1 MRERAAGS
9 ESAAAGAGRGARG
22 PAASPRPQHPRAR
35 SIPAPGRPQRAGQS
49 RAEGG
54 KPTAPP
60 QPRRILGDLEPDPRR
75 IRIPAPSIPR
85 RCGHSMGGGAPR
97 LDPRLLLLLL
107 LGLCG
112 WSTALRGNENS
123 EALPESIPSAP
134 GTLPHFMEEPD
145 DSYII
150 KSNPIVL
157 RCKAKPAMQ
166 IFFKCNGEWVHQNE
180 HVSEESLDEAT
191 GLKVREVFINVTR
204 QQVEDFHGPEDYWCQ
219 CVAWSHLGTSKSR
232 KASVRIAYLR
242 KNFEQDPQGK
252 EVPIEG
258 MIVLHCRPPEGV
270 PAAEVEWLK
279 NEEPIDSNLD
289 ENIDTRADHN
299 LIIRQARLS
308 DSGNYTCMAANIVA
322 KRRSMSATVVV
333 YVNGGWSSWTEWSNC
348 NARCGRGWQKRSR
361 TCTNPAPL
369 NGGAFCEGMSVQKIT
384 CTSLC
389 PVDGSWE
396 VWSEWSVCSPEC
408 EHLRVR
414 ECIAPPPRNGGK
426 FCEGL
431 GQESEN
437 CTEGLCIQDKKPLH
451 EIKSQNLETASDIAL
466 YSGLGAAVL
475 AVAVLVVA
483 VTLYRRSQSN
493 SLLLNSS
500 MQPELT
506 VSRTYSGPICLQDPL
521 DKELMTESSLFNPL
535 SDIKVKVQSS
545 FMVSLGVTERAEF
558 HGKAPPGTFP
568 HGNVPHPAFG
578 TVQGRNKAVY
588 IQNLASIS
596 TSSQL
601 RTTALFGHL
610 GGRLVVPNTGVSLLI
625 PHGAI
630 PEESSWE
637 IYLAITQKES
647 SLQPEGSAVL
657 LGPEVTCGPSEVT
670 VSTPFALTIPH
681 CAHADPQHWSI
692 HLKRRTQQGKWEE
705 VMSVEEETTS
715 CYCLLD
721 PYACHI
727 LLNSFG
733 TYALIGEPIS
743 DCAVRQLKV
752 AVFGCLSCN
761 SLDYNLRVYC
771 MDNTPCAFQEVVSD
785 ERLQGGQLLEEP
797 KLLHF
802 KGNTCS
808 LQISVL
814 DIPPFLWRI
823 KPFTACQEVPF
834 SRVWRGSARPLLCAF
849 SLERYSPGTTQLSC
863 KVCVRQL
870 KGHEQVLHV
879 QTSILES
886 ERETITFFAHD
897 DSNFPAQVGP
907 KAFKIPFSIRQR
919 ICATFDAPSAKGK
932 DWQMLAQKNSINRN
946 LSYFATQSSP
956 SAVIL
961 DLWEARHQQDGD
973 LDSLACA
980 LEEIGR
986 THSQP
991 PEPPEPELEEPDFS
1005 YSRQNGL

>member
-1 MRERAAGS
+1 MGTGAADRSRG
-9 ESAAAGAGRGARG
+9 ARWWLPWLGLCFWAAGAEAARGADSG
-22 PAASPRPQHPRAR
+22 
-35 SIPAPGRPQRAGQS
+35 
-49 RAEGG
+49 EV
-54 KPTAPP
+54 
-60 QPRRILGDLEPDPRR
+60 LPD
-75 IRIPAPSIPR
+75 
-85 RCGHSMGGGAPR
+85 
-97 LDPRLLLLLL
+97 
-107 LGLCG
+107 
-112 WSTALRGNENS
+112 
-123 EALPESIPSAP
+123 SIPSAP
-134 GTLPHFMEEPD
+134 GTLPHFIEEPED
-145 DSYII
+145 AYII
-150 KSNPIVL
+150 KSNPIAL
-157 RCKAKPAMQ
+157 RCKARPAMQ

-180 HVSEESLDEAT
+180 HVSEESLDESS

-242 KNFEQDPQGK
+242 KNFEQDPQGR

-279 NEEPIDSNLD
+279 NEEPIDSEQD

-322 KRRSMSATVVV
+322 KRRSLSATVVV
-333 YVNGGWSSWTEWSNC
+333 YVNGGWSSWTEWSAC
-348 NARCGRGWQKRSR
+348 NVRCGRGWQKRSR

-384 CTSLC
+384 CTALC

-408 EHLRVR
+408 EHLRIR
-414 ECIAPPPRNGGK
+414 ECTAPPPRNGGK

-431 GQESEN
+431 SQESEN
-437 CTEGLCIQDKKPLH
+437 CTDGLCILDKKPLH
-451 EIKSQNLETASDIAL
+451 EIKPQSIENASDIAL
-466 YSGLGAAVL
+466 YSGLGAAVV
-475 AVAVLVVA
+475 AVAVLVIG
-483 VTLYRRSQSN
+483 VTLYRRSHSDYGVDVIDSSALTGN
-493 SLLLNSS
+493 SLLLNPA
-500 MQPELT
+500 MHPDLT

-545 FMVSLGVTERAEF
+545 FMVSLGVSERAEY
-558 HGKAPPGTFP
+558 HGKNHSGTFP
-568 HGNVPHPAFG
+568 HGNNRGFSTIHP
-578 TVQGRNKAVY
+578 RNKTPY
-588 IQNLASIS
+588 IQNL
-596 TSSQL
+596 SSLPTRTEL
-601 RTTALFGHL
+601 RTTGVFGHL
-610 GGRLVVPNTGVSLLI
+610 GGRLVMPNTGVSLLI

-630 PEESSWE
+630 PEENSWE
-637 IYLAITQKES
+637 IYMSINQGEP
-647 SLQPEGSAVL
+647 SLQSDGSEVL
-657 LGPEVTCGPSEVT
+657 LSPEVTCGPPDMLVT
-670 VSTPFALTIPH
+670 TPFALTIPH
-681 CAHADPQHWSI
+681 CADVSSEHWNI
-692 HLKRRTQQGKWEE
+692 HLKKRTQQGKWEE
-705 VMSVEEETTS
+705 VMSVEDESTS

-721 PYACHI
+721 PFACHV
-727 LLNSFG
+727 LLDSFG
-733 TYALIGEPIS
+733 TYALTGEPIT
-743 DCAVRQLKV
+743 DCAVKQLKV
-752 AVFGCLSCN
+752 AVFGCMSCN

-771 MDNTPCAFQEVVSD
+771 VDNTPCAFQEVVSD
-785 ERLQGGQLLEEP
+785 ERHQGGQLLEEP

-802 KGNTCS
+802 KGNTFS

-834 SRVWRGSARPLLCAF
+834 SRVWSSNRQPLHCAF
-849 SLERYSPGTTQLSC
+849 SLERYTPTTTQLSC
-863 KVCVRQL
+863 KICIRQL
-870 KGHEQVLHV
+870 KGHEQILQV

-886 ERETITFFAHD
+886 ERETITFFAQE
-897 DSNFPAQVGP
+897 DSTFPAQTGP
-907 KAFKIPFSIRQR
+907 KAFKIPYSIRQR
-919 ICATFDAPSAKGK
+919 ICATFDTPNAKGK

-961 DLWEARHQQDGD
+961 NLWEARHQQDGD

-986 THSQP
+986 THTKLSNIT
-991 PEPPEPELEEPDFS
+991 EPQLDDTDFN

>member
-1 MRERAAGS
+1 MGRAAATGGGCRG
-9 ESAAAGAGRGARG
+9 ARRWFPWLGLCFWAAGAAAARG
-22 PAASPRPQHPRAR
+22 TDN
-35 SIPAPGRPQRAGQS
+35 G
-49 RAEGG
+49 
-54 KPTAPP
+54 
-60 QPRRILGDLEPDPRR
+60 
-75 IRIPAPSIPR
+75 
-85 RCGHSMGGGAPR
+85 
-97 LDPRLLLLLL
+97 
-107 LGLCG
+107 
-112 WSTALRGNENS
+112 

-134 GTLPHFMEEPD
+134 GTLPHFIEEPD
-145 DSYII
+145 DAYII
-150 KSNPIVL
+150 KSNPIAL
-157 RCKAKPAMQ
+157 RCKARPAMQ

-180 HVSEESLDEAT
+180 HVSEESLDESS

-242 KNFEQDPQGK
+242 KNFEQDPQGR

-279 NEEPIDSNLD
+279 NEEPIDSEQD

-322 KRRSMSATVVV
+322 KRRSLSATVVV
-333 YVNGGWSSWTEWSNC
+333 Y
-348 NARCGRGWQKRSR
+348 
-361 TCTNPAPL
+361 
-369 NGGAFCEGMSVQKIT
+369 
-384 CTSLC
+384 
-389 PVDGSWE
+389 VDGSWE

-408 EHLRVR
+408 EHLRIR
-414 ECIAPPPRNGGK
+414 ECTAPPPRNGGK

-431 GQESEN
+431 SQESEN
-437 CTEGLCIQDKKPLH
+437 CTDGLCILGI
-451 EIKSQNLETASDIAL
+451 ENASDIAL
-466 YSGLGAAVL
+466 YSGLGAAVV
-475 AVAVLVVA
+475 AVAVLVIG
-483 VTLYRRSQSN
+483 VTLYRRSQSDYGVDVIDSSALTGGFQTFNFKTVRQGN
-493 SLLLNSS
+493 SLLLNSA
-500 MQPELT
+500 MQPDLT

-545 FMVSLGVTERAEF
+545 FMVSLGVSERAEY
-558 HGKAPPGTFP
+558 HGKNHSRTFP
-568 HGNVPHPAFG
+568 HGNNHSFSTMHP
-578 TVQGRNKAVY
+578 RNKTPY
-588 IQNLASIS
+588 IQNL
-596 TSSQL
+596 SSLPTRTEL
-601 RTTALFGHL
+601 RTTGVFGHL
-610 GGRLVVPNTGVSLLI
+610 GGRLVMPNTGVSLLI

-630 PEESSWE
+630 PEENSWE
-637 IYLAITQKES
+637 IYMSINQGEP
-647 SLQPEGSAVL
+647 SLQSDGSEVL
-657 LGPEVTCGPSEVT
+657 LSPEVTCGPPDMIVT
-670 VSTPFALTIPH
+670 TPFALTIPH
-681 CAHADPQHWSI
+681 CADVSSEHWNI
-692 HLKRRTQQGKWEE
+692 HLKKRTQQGKWEE
-705 VMSVEEETTS
+705 VMSVEDESTS

-721 PYACHI
+721 PFACHV
-727 LLNSFG
+727 LLDSFG
-733 TYALIGEPIS
+733 TYALTGEPIT
-743 DCAVRQLKV
+743 DCAVKQLKV
-752 AVFGCLSCN
+752 AVFGCMSCN

-771 MDNTPCAFQEVVSD
+771 VDNTPCAFQEVVSD
-785 ERLQGGQLLEEP
+785 ERHQGGQLLEEP

-802 KGNTCS
+802 KGNTFS

-834 SRVWRGSARPLLCAF
+834 SRVWCSNRQPLHCAF
-849 SLERYSPGTTQLSC
+849 SLERYTPTTTQLSC
-863 KVCVRQL
+863 KICIRQL
-870 KGHEQVLHV
+870 KGHEQILQV

-886 ERETITFFAHD
+886 ERETITFFTQE
-897 DSNFPAQVGP
+897 DSTFPAQTGP
-907 KAFKIPFSIRQR
+907 KAFKIPYSIRQR
-919 ICATFDAPSAKGK
+919 ICATFDTPNAKGK

-961 DLWEARHQQDGD
+961 NLWEARHQHDGD

-986 THSQP
+986 THTKLSNISESQLD
-991 PEPPEPELEEPDFS
+991 EADFN

>member
-1 MRERAAGS
+1 MARAAAAGGGGGGARRWLPWLGLCFWAAGS
-9 ESAAAGAGRGARG
+9 AAARGTDNG
-22 PAASPRPQHPRAR
+22 
-35 SIPAPGRPQRAGQS
+35 
-49 RAEGG
+49 EV
-54 KPTAPP
+54 
-60 QPRRILGDLEPDPRR
+60 
-75 IRIPAPSIPR
+75 
-85 RCGHSMGGGAPR
+85 
-97 LDPRLLLLLL
+97 
-107 LGLCG
+107 
-112 WSTALRGNENS
+112 
-123 EALPESIPSAP
+123 LPESIPSAP
-134 GTLPHFMEEPD
+134 GTLPHFIEEPD
-145 DSYII
+145 DAYII
-150 KSNPIVL
+150 KSNPIAL
-157 RCKAKPAMQ
+157 RCKARPAMQ

-180 HVSEESLDEAT
+180 HVSEESLDESS

-242 KNFEQDPQGK
+242 KNFEQDPQGR

-279 NEEPIDSNLD
+279 NEEPIDSEQD

-322 KRRSMSATVVV
+322 KRRSLSATVVV
-333 YVNGGWSSWTEWSNC
+333 Y
-348 NARCGRGWQKRSR
+348 
-361 TCTNPAPL
+361 
-369 NGGAFCEGMSVQKIT
+369 
-384 CTSLC
+384 
-389 PVDGSWE
+389 VDGSWE

-408 EHLRVR
+408 EHLRIR
-414 ECIAPPPRNGGK
+414 ECTAPPPRNGGK

-431 GQESEN
+431 SQESEN
-437 CTEGLCIQDKKPLH
+437 CTDGLCILGI
-451 EIKSQNLETASDIAL
+451 ENASDIAL
-466 YSGLGAAVL
+466 YSGLGAAVV
-475 AVAVLVVA
+475 AVAVLVIG
-483 VTLYRRSQSN
+483 VTLYRRSQSDYGVDVIDSSALTGGFQTFNFKTVHQGN

-500 MQPELT
+500 MQPDLT

-545 FMVSLGVTERAEF
+545 FMVSLGVSERAEY
-558 HGKAPPGTFP
+558 HGKNHSGTFP
-568 HGNVPHPAFG
+568 HGNNRSFSTMHP
-578 TVQGRNKAVY
+578 RNRTPY
-588 IQNLASIS
+588 IQNL
-596 TSSQL
+596 SSLPTRTEL
-601 RTTALFGHL
+601 RTTGVFGHL
-610 GGRLVVPNTGVSLLI
+610 GGRLVMPNTGVSLLI

-630 PEESSWE
+630 PEENSWE
-637 IYLAITQKES
+637 IYMSINQGEP
-647 SLQPEGSAVL
+647 SLQSDGSEVL
-657 LGPEVTCGPSEVT
+657 LSPEVTCGPPDMIVT
-670 VSTPFALTIPH
+670 TPFALTIPH
-681 CAHADPQHWSI
+681 CADVSSEHWNI
-692 HLKRRTQQGKWEE
+692 HLKKRTQQGKWEE
-705 VMSVEEETTS
+705 VMSVEDESTS

-721 PYACHI
+721 PFACHV
-727 LLNSFG
+727 LLDSFG
-733 TYALIGEPIS
+733 TYALTGEPIT
-743 DCAVRQLKV
+743 DCAVKQLKV
-752 AVFGCLSCN
+752 AVFGCMSCN

-771 MDNTPCAFQEVVSD
+771 VDNTPCAFQEVVSD
-785 ERLQGGQLLEEP
+785 ERHQGGQLLEEP

-802 KGNTCS
+802 KGNTFS

-834 SRVWRGSARPLLCAF
+834 SRVWCSNRQPLHCAF
-849 SLERYSPGTTQLSC
+849 SLERYTPTTTQLSC
-863 KVCVRQL
+863 KICIRQL
-870 KGHEQVLHV
+870 KGHEQILQV

-886 ERETITFFAHD
+886 ERETITFFAQE
-897 DSNFPAQVGP
+897 DSTFPAQTGP
-907 KAFKIPFSIRQR
+907 KAFKIPYSIRQR
-919 ICATFDAPSAKGK
+919 ICATFDTPNAKGK

-961 DLWEARHQQDGD
+961 NLWEARHQHDGD

-986 THSQP
+986 THMKLSNITESQLD
-991 PEPPEPELEEPDFS
+991 EADFN

>member
-1 MRERAAGS
+1 MGRA
-9 ESAAAGAGRGARG
+9 AAAGGGAEGARRWL
-22 PAASPRPQHPRAR
+22 PW
-35 SIPAPGRPQRAGQS
+35 
-49 RAEGG
+49 
-54 KPTAPP
+54 
-60 QPRRILGDLEPDPRR
+60 
-75 IRIPAPSIPR
+75 
-85 RCGHSMGGGAPR
+85 
-97 LDPRLLLLLL
+97 
-107 LGLCG
+107 LGLCFWAAG
-112 WSTALRGNENS
+112 AAAARGTDNG

-134 GTLPHFMEEPD
+134 GTLPHFIEEPD
-145 DSYII
+145 DAYII
-150 KSNPIVL
+150 KSNPIAL
-157 RCKAKPAMQ
+157 RCKARPAMQ

-180 HVSEESLDEAT
+180 HVSEESLDESS

-242 KNFEQDPQGK
+242 KNFEQDPQGR

-279 NEEPIDSNLD
+279 NEEPIDSEQD

-322 KRRSMSATVVV
+322 KRRSLSATVVV
-333 YVNGGWSSWTEWSNC
+333 Y
-348 NARCGRGWQKRSR
+348 
-361 TCTNPAPL
+361 
-369 NGGAFCEGMSVQKIT
+369 
-384 CTSLC
+384 
-389 PVDGSWE
+389 VDGSWE

-408 EHLRVR
+408 EHLRIR
-414 ECIAPPPRNGGK
+414 ECTAPPPRNGGK

-431 GQESEN
+431 SQESEN
-437 CTEGLCIQDKKPLH
+437 CTDGLCILGI
-451 EIKSQNLETASDIAL
+451 ENASDIAL
-466 YSGLGAAVL
+466 YSGLGAAVV
-475 AVAVLVVA
+475 AVAVLVIG
-483 VTLYRRSQSN
+483 VTLYRRSQSDYGVDVIDSSALTGGFQTFNFKTVRQGN

-500 MQPELT
+500 MQPDLT

-545 FMVSLGVTERAEF
+545 FMVSLGVSERAEY
-558 HGKAPPGTFP
+558 HGKNHSGTFP
-568 HGNVPHPAFG
+568 HGNNRSFSTVHP
-578 TVQGRNKAVY
+578 RNKAPY
-588 IQNLASIS
+588 LQNL
-596 TSSQL
+596 SSLPTRTEL
-601 RTTALFGHL
+601 RTTGVFGHL
-610 GGRLVVPNTGVSLLI
+610 GGRLVMPNTGVSLLI

-630 PEESSWE
+630 PEEKSWE
-637 IYLAITQKES
+637 IYMSINQGEP
-647 SLQPEGSAVL
+647 SLQSDGSEVL
-657 LGPEVTCGPSEVT
+657 LSPEVTCGPPDMMVA
-670 VSTPFALTIPH
+670 TPFALTIPH
-681 CAHADPQHWSI
+681 CADVSSEHWNI
-692 HLKRRTQQGKWEE
+692 HLKKRTQQGTWEE
-705 VMSVEEETTS
+705 VMSVEDESTS

-721 PYACHI
+721 PFACHV
-727 LLNSFG
+727 LLDSFG
-733 TYALIGEPIS
+733 TYALTGEPIT
-743 DCAVRQLKV
+743 DCAVKQLKV
-752 AVFGCLSCN
+752 AVFGCMSCN

-771 MDNTPCAFQEVVSD
+771 VDNTPCAFQEVVSD
-785 ERLQGGQLLEEP
+785 ERHQGGQLLEEP

-802 KGNTCS
+802 KGNTFS

-834 SRVWRGSARPLLCAF
+834 SRVWCSNWQPLHCAF
-849 SLERYSPGTTQLSC
+849 SLERYTPTTTQLSC
-863 KVCVRQL
+863 KICIRQL
-870 KGHEQVLHV
+870 KGHEQILQV

-886 ERETITFFAHD
+886 ERETITFFAQE
-897 DSNFPAQVGP
+897 DSTFPAQTGP
-907 KAFKIPFSIRQR
+907 RAFKIPYSIRQR
-919 ICATFDAPSAKGK
+919 ICATFDTPNAKGK

-961 DLWEARHQQDGD
+961 NLWEARHQHDGD

-986 THSQP
+986 THTKLSNITESQLD
-991 PEPPEPELEEPDFS
+991 EADFN

>member
-1 MRERAAGS
+1 MCY
-9 ESAAAGAGRGARG
+9 
-22 PAASPRPQHPRAR
+22 Q
-35 SIPAPGRPQRAGQS
+35 
-49 RAEGG
+49 
-54 KPTAPP
+54 
-60 QPRRILGDLEPDPRR
+60 
-75 IRIPAPSIPR
+75 
-85 RCGHSMGGGAPR
+85 CR
-97 LDPRLLLLLL
+97 LCSDVLFDFT
-107 LGLCG
+107 GTDNG
-112 WSTALRGNENS
+112 

-134 GTLPHFMEEPD
+134 GTLPHFIEEPD
-145 DSYII
+145 DAYII
-150 KSNPIVL
+150 KSNPIAL
-157 RCKAKPAMQ
+157 RCKARPAMQ

-180 HVSEESLDEAT
+180 HVSEESLDESS

-242 KNFEQDPQGK
+242 KNFEQDPQGR

-279 NEEPIDSNLD
+279 NEEPIDSEQD

-322 KRRSMSATVVV
+322 KRRSLSATVVV
-333 YVNGGWSSWTEWSNC
+333 YVNGGWSSWTEWSAC
-348 NARCGRGWQKRSR
+348 NVRCGRGWQKRSR

-408 EHLRVR
+408 EHLRIR
-414 ECIAPPPRNGGK
+414 ECTAPPPRNGGK

-431 GQESEN
+431 SQESEN
-437 CTEGLCIQDKKPLH
+437 CTDGLCI
-451 EIKSQNLETASDIAL
+451 
-466 YSGLGAAVL
+466 LG
-475 AVAVLVVA
+475 
-483 VTLYRRSQSN
+483 N
-493 SLLLNSS
+493 SLLLNSA
-500 MQPELT
+500 MQPDLT

-545 FMVSLGVTERAEF
+545 FMVSLGVSERAEY
-558 HGKAPPGTFP
+558 HGKNHSRTFP
-568 HGNVPHPAFG
+568 HGNNHSFSTMHP
-578 TVQGRNKAVY
+578 RNKTPY
-588 IQNLASIS
+588 IQNL
-596 TSSQL
+596 SSLPTRTEL
-601 RTTALFGHL
+601 RTTGVFGHL
-610 GGRLVVPNTGVSLLI
+610 GGRLVMPNTGVSLLI

-630 PEESSWE
+630 PEENSWE
-637 IYLAITQKES
+637 IYMSINQGEP
-647 SLQPEGSAVL
+647 SLQSDGSEVL
-657 LGPEVTCGPSEVT
+657 LSPEVTCGPPDMIVT
-670 VSTPFALTIPH
+670 TPFALTIPH
-681 CAHADPQHWSI
+681 CADVSSEHWNI
-692 HLKRRTQQGKWEE
+692 HLKKRTQQGKWEE
-705 VMSVEEETTS
+705 VMSVEDESTS

-721 PYACHI
+721 PFACHV
-727 LLNSFG
+727 LLDSFG
-733 TYALIGEPIS
+733 TYALTGEPIT
-743 DCAVRQLKV
+743 DCAVKQLKV
-752 AVFGCLSCN
+752 AVFGCMSCN

-771 MDNTPCAFQEVVSD
+771 VDNTPCAFQEVVSD
-785 ERLQGGQLLEEP
+785 ERHQGGQLLEEP

-802 KGNTCS
+802 KGNTFS

-834 SRVWRGSARPLLCAF
+834 SRVWCSNRQPLHCAF
-849 SLERYSPGTTQLSC
+849 SLERYTPTTTQLSC
-863 KVCVRQL
+863 KICIRQL
-870 KGHEQVLHV
+870 KGHEQILQV

-886 ERETITFFAHD
+886 ERETITFFAQE
-897 DSNFPAQVGP
+897 DSTFPAQTGP
-907 KAFKIPFSIRQR
+907 KAFKIPYSIRQR
-919 ICATFDAPSAKGK
+919 ICATFDTPNAKGK

-961 DLWEARHQQDGD
+961 NLWEARHQHDGD

-986 THSQP
+986 THTKLSNISESQLD
-991 PEPPEPELEEPDFS
+991 EADFN

>member
-1 MRERAAGS
+1 MSCSLREKLRTIITGELREHSHSSISSSLSVCLALLPVLPEGKSRSAEE
-9 ESAAAGAGRGARG
+9 ES
-22 PAASPRPQHPRAR
+22 
-35 SIPAPGRPQRAGQS
+35 
-49 RAEGG
+49 GG
-54 KPTAPP
+54 GV
-60 QPRRILGDLEPDPRR
+60 Q
-75 IRIPAPSIPR
+75 
-85 RCGHSMGGGAPR
+85 SMGGAARGGGGGGGGSCPAELCR
-97 LDPRLLLLLL
+97 LLL
-107 LGLCG
+107 LGLCCWVAG
-112 WSTALRGNENS
+112 AAAVRGSDNGDT
-123 EALPESIPSAP
+123 LPESIPSAP
-134 GTLPHFMEEPD
+134 GTLPHFMQEPD
-145 DSYII
+145 DAYII
-150 KSNPIVL
+150 KSNPIAL
-157 RCKAKPAMQ
+157 RCKAMPAMQ

-180 HVSEESLDEAT
+180 HVSEESLDENT

-242 KNFEQDPQGK
+242 KNFEQDPQGR

-279 NEEPIDSNLD
+279 NEEPIDSQLD

-322 KRRSMSATVVV
+322 KRRSLSATVIV
-333 YVNGGWSSWTEWSNC
+333 Y
-348 NARCGRGWQKRSR
+348 
-361 TCTNPAPL
+361 
-369 NGGAFCEGMSVQKIT
+369 
-384 CTSLC
+384 
-389 PVDGSWE
+389 VDGSWE

-408 EHLRVR
+408 EHLRIR
-414 ECIAPPPRNGGK
+414 ECTAPPPRNGGK

-431 GQESEN
+431 SQESEN
-437 CTEGLCIQDKKPLH
+437 CTDGLCIQDKKPLH
-451 EIKSQNLETASDIAL
+451 EIKPQSIENASDIAL
-466 YSGLGAAVL
+466 YSGLGAAVI
-475 AVAVLVVA
+475 AVAVLVVG
-483 VTLYRRSQSN
+483 VTLYRRSQSDYGVDVIDSSALTGGFQTFNFKTVRQGN

-500 MQPELT
+500 MQPDLT

-545 FMVSLGVTERAEF
+545 FMVSLGVSERAEY
-558 HGKAPPGTFP
+558 HSKTHSGTFP
-568 HGNVPHPAFG
+568 HGNTRGFNTIHP
-578 TVQGRNKAVY
+578 RNKTPY
-588 IQNLASIS
+588 IQNL
-596 TSSQL
+596 SSLPTRTEL
-601 RTTALFGHL
+601 RTTGVFGHL
-610 GGRLVVPNTGVSLLI
+610 GGRLVMPNTGVSLLI

-637 IYLAITQKES
+637 IYMSINQGEA
-647 SLQPEGSAVL
+647 SLQPDGSEVL
-657 LGPEVTCGPSEVT
+657 LSPEVTCGPSDMVVT
-670 VSTPFALTIPH
+670 TPFALTIPH
-681 CAHADPQHWSI
+681 CADVSSEHWNI
-692 HLKRRTQQGKWEE
+692 HLKKRTQQGKWEE
-705 VMSVEEETTS
+705 VMSVEDESTS

-721 PYACHI
+721 PFACHV
-727 LLNSFG
+727 LLDSFG
-733 TYALIGEPIS
+733 TYALAGEPIT
-743 DCAVRQLKV
+743 DCAVKQLKV
-752 AVFGCLSCN
+752 AVFGCMSCN

-771 MDNTPCAFQEVVSD
+771 VDNTPCAFQEVVSD
-785 ERLQGGQLLEEP
+785 ERHQGGQLLEEP

-802 KGNTCS
+802 KGNTFS

-834 SRVWRGSARPLLCAF
+834 SRVWCSNRQPLHCAF
-849 SLERYSPGTTQLSC
+849 SLERYTPTTTQLSC
-863 KVCVRQL
+863 KICIRQL
-870 KGHEQVLHV
+870 KGHEQILQV

-886 ERETITFFAHD
+886 ERETITFFAQED
-897 DSNFPAQVGP
+897 NTFPAQTGP
-907 KAFKIPFSIRQR
+907 KAFKIPYSIRQR
-919 ICATFDAPSAKGK
+919 ICATFDTPSAKGK

-961 DLWEARHQQDGD
+961 NLWEARHQHDGD

-986 THSQP
+986 THTKLSNI
-991 PEPPEPELEEPDFS
+991 PETQLEEPDFG

>member
-1 MRERAAGS
+1 MGRA
-9 ESAAAGAGRGARG
+9 AAAGGGAGGARVWL
-22 PAASPRPQHPRAR
+22 PW
-35 SIPAPGRPQRAGQS
+35 
-49 RAEGG
+49 
-54 KPTAPP
+54 
-60 QPRRILGDLEPDPRR
+60 
-75 IRIPAPSIPR
+75 
-85 RCGHSMGGGAPR
+85 
-97 LDPRLLLLLL
+97 
-107 LGLCG
+107 LGLCFWAAG
-112 WSTALRGNENS
+112 AAAARGTDNG

-134 GTLPHFMEEPD
+134 GTLPHFIEEPD
-145 DSYII
+145 DAYII
-150 KSNPIVL
+150 KSNPIAL
-157 RCKAKPAMQ
+157 RCKARPAMQ

-180 HVSEESLDEAT
+180 HVSEESLDESS

-242 KNFEQDPQGK
+242 KNFEQDPQGR

-279 NEEPIDSNLD
+279 NEEPIDSEQD

-322 KRRSMSATVVV
+322 KRRSLSATVVV
-333 YVNGGWSSWTEWSNC
+333 Y
-348 NARCGRGWQKRSR
+348 
-361 TCTNPAPL
+361 
-369 NGGAFCEGMSVQKIT
+369 
-384 CTSLC
+384 
-389 PVDGSWE
+389 VDGSWE

-408 EHLRVR
+408 EHLRIR
-414 ECIAPPPRNGGK
+414 ECTAPPPRNGGK

-431 GQESEN
+431 SQESEN
-437 CTEGLCIQDKKPLH
+437 CTDGLCILDKKPLH
-451 EIKSQNLETASDIAL
+451 EIKPQSIENASDIAL
-466 YSGLGAAVL
+466 YSGLGAAVV
-475 AVAVLVVA
+475 AVAVLVIG
-483 VTLYRRSQSN
+483 VTLYRRSQSDYGVDVIDSSALTGN

-500 MQPELT
+500 MQPDLT

-545 FMVSLGVTERAEF
+545 FMVSLGVSERAEY
-558 HGKAPPGTFP
+558 HGKNHSGTFP
-568 HGNVPHPAFG
+568 HGNNRSFSTMHP
-578 TVQGRNKAVY
+578 RNKTPY
-588 IQNLASIS
+588 IQNL
-596 TSSQL
+596 SSLPTRTEL
-601 RTTALFGHL
+601 RTTGVFGHL
-610 GGRLVVPNTGVSLLI
+610 GGRLVMPNTGVSLLI

-630 PEESSWE
+630 PEENSWE
-637 IYLAITQKES
+637 IYMSINQGEP
-647 SLQPEGSAVL
+647 SLQSDGCEVL
-657 LGPEVTCGPSEVT
+657 LSPEVTCGPPDMTVT
-670 VSTPFALTIPH
+670 TPFALTIPH
-681 CAHADPQHWSI
+681 CADVSSEHWNI
-692 HLKRRTQQGKWEE
+692 HLKKRTQQGKWEE
-705 VMSVEEETTS
+705 VMSVEDESTS

-721 PYACHI
+721 PFACHV
-727 LLNSFG
+727 LLDSFG
-733 TYALIGEPIS
+733 TYALTGEPVT
-743 DCAVRQLKV
+743 DCAVKQLKV
-752 AVFGCLSCN
+752 AVFGCMSCN

-771 MDNTPCAFQEVVSD
+771 VDNTPWAFQEVVSD
-785 ERLQGGQLLEEP
+785 ERHQGGQLLEEP

-802 KGNTCS
+802 KGNTFS

-834 SRVWRGSARPLLCAF
+834 ARVWCSNRQPLHCAF
-849 SLERYSPGTTQLSC
+849 SLERYTPTTTQLSC
-863 KVCVRQL
+863 KICIRQL
-870 KGHEQVLHV
+870 KGHEQILQV

-886 ERETITFFAHD
+886 ERETITFFAQE
-897 DSNFPAQVGP
+897 DSTFPAQTGP
-907 KAFKIPFSIRQR
+907 KAFKIPYSIRQR
-919 ICATFDAPSAKGK
+919 ICATFDTPNAKGK

-961 DLWEARHQQDGD
+961 NLWEARHQHDGN

-986 THSQP
+986 THTKLSNIT
-991 PEPPEPELEEPDFS
+991 ESKLDEADFN

>member
-1 MRERAAGS
+1 MGTA
-9 ESAAAGAGRGARG
+9 AAAGEGAGRALRWL
-22 PAASPRPQHPRAR
+22 PW
-35 SIPAPGRPQRAGQS
+35 
-49 RAEGG
+49 
-54 KPTAPP
+54 
-60 QPRRILGDLEPDPRR
+60 
-75 IRIPAPSIPR
+75 
-85 RCGHSMGGGAPR
+85 
-97 LDPRLLLLLL
+97 
-107 LGLCG
+107 LGLCFWAAG
-112 WSTALRGNENS
+112 AAAAAARGTDNG

-134 GTLPHFMEEPD
+134 GTLPHFIEEPD
-145 DSYII
+145 DAYII
-150 KSNPIVL
+150 KSNPIAL
-157 RCKAKPAMQ
+157 RCKARPAMQ

-180 HVSEESLDEAT
+180 HVSEESLDESS

-242 KNFEQDPQGK
+242 KNFEQDPQGR

-279 NEEPIDSNLD
+279 NEEPIDSEQD

-322 KRRSMSATVVV
+322 KRRSLSATVVV
-333 YVNGGWSSWTEWSNC
+333 Y
-348 NARCGRGWQKRSR
+348 
-361 TCTNPAPL
+361 
-369 NGGAFCEGMSVQKIT
+369 
-384 CTSLC
+384 
-389 PVDGSWE
+389 VDGSWE

-408 EHLRVR
+408 EHLRIR
-414 ECIAPPPRNGGK
+414 ECTAPPPRNGGK

-431 GQESEN
+431 SQESEN
-437 CTEGLCIQDKKPLH
+437 CTDGLCILGM
-451 EIKSQNLETASDIAL
+451 ENASDIAL
-466 YSGLGAAVL
+466 YSGLGAAVV
-475 AVAVLVVA
+475 AVAVLVIG
-483 VTLYRRSQSN
+483 VTLYRRSQSDYGVDVIDSSALTGGFQTFNFKTVRQGN

-500 MQPELT
+500 LQPDLT

-545 FMVSLGVTERAEF
+545 FMVSLGVSERAEY
-558 HGKAPPGTFP
+558 HGKNHSGTFP
-568 HGNVPHPAFG
+568 HGNNRGFTAVHP
-578 TVQGRNKAVY
+578 RNKTPY
-588 IQNLASIS
+588 IQNL
-596 TSSQL
+596 SSLPTRTEL
-601 RTTALFGHL
+601 RTTGVFGHL
-610 GGRLVVPNTGVSLLI
+610 GGRLVMPNTGVSLLI

-630 PEESSWE
+630 PEENSWE
-637 IYLAITQKES
+637 IYMSINQGEP
-647 SLQPEGSAVL
+647 SLQSDGSEVL
-657 LGPEVTCGPSEVT
+657 LSPEVTCGPPDMIVT
-670 VSTPFALTIPH
+670 TPFALTIPH
-681 CAHADPQHWSI
+681 CADVSSEHWNI
-692 HLKRRTQQGKWEE
+692 HLKKRTQQGKWEE
-705 VMSVEEETTS
+705 VMSVEDESTS

-721 PYACHI
+721 PFACHV
-727 LLNSFG
+727 LLDSFG
-733 TYALIGEPIS
+733 TYALTGEPIT
-743 DCAVRQLKV
+743 DCAVKQLKV
-752 AVFGCLSCN
+752 AVFGCMSCN

-771 MDNTPCAFQEVVSD
+771 VDNTPCAFQEVVSD
-785 ERLQGGQLLEEP
+785 EKHHGGQLLEEP

-802 KGNTCS
+802 KGNTFS

-834 SRVWRGSARPLLCAF
+834 SRVWSSNRQPLHCAF
-849 SLERYSPGTTQLSC
+849 SLERYTPTTTQLSC
-863 KVCVRQL
+863 KICIRQL
-870 KGHEQVLHV
+870 KGHEQILQV
-879 QTSILES
+879 QTSILEN
-886 ERETITFFAHD
+886 ERETITFFAQE
-897 DSNFPAQVGP
+897 DSTFPAQTGP
-907 KAFKIPFSIRQR
+907 KAFKIPYSIRQR
-919 ICATFDAPSAKGK
+919 ICATFDTPNAKGK

-961 DLWEARHQQDGD
+961 NLWEARHQHDGD

-986 THSQP
+986 THTKLSNIT
-991 PEPPEPELEEPDFS
+991 EPQLEEADFS

>member
-1 MRERAAGS
+1 GISGVRGS
-9 ESAAAGAGRGARG
+9 CSTGGAR
-22 PAASPRPQHPRAR
+22 RP
-35 SIPAPGRPQRAGQS
+35 
-49 RAEGG
+49 
-54 KPTAPP
+54 T
-60 QPRRILGDLEPDPRR
+60 
-75 IRIPAPSIPR
+75 
-85 RCGHSMGGGAPR
+85 
-97 LDPRLLLLLL
+97 
-107 LGLCG
+107 GLCSG
-112 WSTALRGNENS
+112 CLAGHESG
-123 EALPESIPSAP
+123 EALPESLPSAP
-134 GTLPHFMEEPD
+134 GTLPHFLQEPD

-157 RCKAKPAMQ
+157 RCRAAPAMQ

-180 HVSEESLDEAT
+180 HVSHESLDEAT
-191 GLKVREVFINVTR
+191 GLKVREVSINVTR

-322 KRRSMSATVVV
+322 KRRSLSATVVV
-333 YVNGGWSSWTEWSNC
+333 YGQWQGWGAEVAVPCFAGPPKPTATPSQALPMGWVWVWFWGALAQPPSPSALPCWCFAVNGGWSSWTEWSSC

-389 PVDGSWE
+389 PGESLPREGFGDLSFRWE
-396 VWSEWSVCSPEC
+396 ARGADV
-408 EHLRVR
+408 
-414 ECIAPPPRNGGK
+414 
-426 FCEGL
+426 
-431 GQESEN
+431 
-437 CTEGLCIQDKKPLH
+437 
-451 EIKSQNLETASDIAL
+451 AL
-466 YSGLGAAVL
+466 YSGLAAAVL
-475 AVAVLVVA
+475 AVAVLA
-483 VTLYRRSQSN
+483 LGVTLYRRSQSEYGVDVID
-493 SLLLNSS
+493 SS
-500 MQPELT
+500 ALT
-506 VSRTYSGPICLQDPL
+506 GGFQTFNFKTVRQGYWYGVQLFVS
-521 DKELMTESSLFNPL
+521 
-535 SDIKVKVQSS
+535 
-545 FMVSLGVTERAEF
+545 
-558 HGKAPPGTFP
+558 APPTLGWFFAPWASKMSLDSGFWSSELFIVSYLQSPFSARPGSDQQGSQRHSDHPQGGHIFYNKNYGYQGASLRVVFP
-568 HGNVPHPAFG
+568 VPVP
-578 TVQGRNKAVY
+578 
-588 IQNLASIS
+588 
-596 TSSQL
+596 SQPCP
-601 RTTALFGHL
+601 RSF
-610 GGRLVVPNTGVSLLI
+610 PGVSLLI

-647 SLQPEGSAVL
+647 SLEPEGPEVL
-657 LGPEVTCGPSEVT
+657 LGPEVSCGPPELA
-670 VSTPFALTIPH
+670 VSTPCALSIPH

-771 MDNTPCAFQEVVSD
+771 VDNTPCAFQEVVSD

-814 DIPPFLWRI
+814 DVPPFLWRI

-834 SRVWRGSARPLLCAF
+834 SRVWRGSPRPLLGAF
-849 SLERYSPGTTQLSC
+849 SLERFSPATTQLC
-863 KVCVRQL
+863 CTVCVRQL
-870 KGHEQVLHV
+870 QGHEQLLHV
-879 QTSILES
+879 QTSVLEA
-886 ERETITFFAHD
+886 ERENIPFFGQE
-897 DSNFPAQVGP
+897 DSAFPAQLGP
-907 KAFKIPFSIRQR
+907 KAFKIPRSIRQR
-919 ICATFDAPSAKGK
+919 ICATFDAPGAKGK
-932 DWQMLAQKNSINRN
+932 DWQLLAQKNSISRN
-946 LSYFATQSSP
+946 LSFFATQSSP

-961 DLWEARHQQDGD
+961 DLWEARHQHDGD

-986 THSQP
+986 THSKLS
-991 PEPPEPELEEPDFS
+991 EVPEPELEEPEFPC
-1005 YSRQNGL
+1005 SRKGL

>member
-1 MRERAAGS
+1 MGRAA
-9 ESAAAGAGRGARG
+9 AT
-22 PAASPRPQHPRAR
+22 
-35 SIPAPGRPQRAGQS
+35 
-49 RAEGG
+49 GG
-54 KPTAPP
+54 
-60 QPRRILGDLEPDPRR
+60 G
-75 IRIPAPSIPR
+75 
-85 RCGHSMGGGAPR
+85 GGGARRWLPW
-97 LDPRLLLLLL
+97 
-107 LGLCG
+107 LGLCFWAAG
-112 WSTALRGNENS
+112 TAAARGTDNG

-134 GTLPHFMEEPD
+134 GTLPHFIEEPD
-145 DSYII
+145 DAYII
-150 KSNPIVL
+150 KSNPIAL
-157 RCKAKPAMQ
+157 RCKARPAMQ

-180 HVSEESLDEAT
+180 HVSEETLDESS

-242 KNFEQDPQGK
+242 KNFEQDPQGR

-279 NEEPIDSNLD
+279 NEEPIDSEQD

-322 KRRSMSATVVV
+322 KRRSLSATVVV
-333 YVNGGWSSWTEWSNC
+333 Y
-348 NARCGRGWQKRSR
+348 
-361 TCTNPAPL
+361 
-369 NGGAFCEGMSVQKIT
+369 
-384 CTSLC
+384 
-389 PVDGSWE
+389 VDGSWE

-408 EHLRVR
+408 EHLRIR
-414 ECIAPPPRNGGK
+414 ECTAPPPRNGGK

-431 GQESEN
+431 SQESEN
-437 CTEGLCIQDKKPLH
+437 CTDGLCILDKKPLH
-451 EIKSQNLETASDIAL
+451 EIKPQSIENASDIAL
-466 YSGLGAAVL
+466 YSGLGAAVV
-475 AVAVLVVA
+475 AVAVLVIG
-483 VTLYRRSQSN
+483 VTLYRRSQSDYGVDVIDSSALTGGFQTFNFKTVRQGN
-493 SLLLNSS
+493 SLLLNSA
-500 MQPELT
+500 MQPDLT

-545 FMVSLGVTERAEF
+545 FMVSLGVSERAEY
-558 HGKAPPGTFP
+558 HGKNHSRTFP
-568 HGNVPHPAFG
+568 HGNNHSFSTMHP
-578 TVQGRNKAVY
+578 RNKTPY
-588 IQNLASIS
+588 IQNL
-596 TSSQL
+596 SSLPTRTEL
-601 RTTALFGHL
+601 RTTGVFGHL
-610 GGRLVVPNTGVSLLI
+610 GGRLVMPNTGVSLLI

-630 PEESSWE
+630 PEENSWE
-637 IYLAITQKES
+637 IYMSINQGEP
-647 SLQPEGSAVL
+647 SLQSDGSEVL
-657 LGPEVTCGPSEVT
+657 LSPEVTCGPPDMIVT
-670 VSTPFALTIPH
+670 TPFALTIPH
-681 CAHADPQHWSI
+681 CADVSSEHWNI
-692 HLKRRTQQGKWEE
+692 HLKKRTQQGKWEE
-705 VMSVEEETTS
+705 VMSVEDESTS

-721 PYACHI
+721 PFACHV
-727 LLNSFG
+727 LLDSFG
-733 TYALIGEPIS
+733 TYALTGEPIT
-743 DCAVRQLKV
+743 DCAVKQLKV
-752 AVFGCLSCN
+752 AVFGCMSCN

-771 MDNTPCAFQEVVSD
+771 VDNTPCAFQEVVSD
-785 ERLQGGQLLEEP
+785 ERHQGGQLLEEP

-802 KGNTCS
+802 KGNTFS

-834 SRVWRGSARPLLCAF
+834 SRVWCSNRQPLHCAF
-849 SLERYSPGTTQLSC
+849 SLERYTPTTTQLSC
-863 KVCVRQL
+863 KICIRQL
-870 KGHEQVLHV
+870 KGHEQILQV

-886 ERETITFFAHD
+886 ERETITFFAQE
-897 DSNFPAQVGP
+897 DSTFPAQTGP
-907 KAFKIPFSIRQR
+907 KAFKIPYSIRQR
-919 ICATFDAPSAKGK
+919 ICATFDTPNAKGK

-961 DLWEARHQQDGD
+961 NLWEARHQHDGD

-986 THSQP
+986 THTKLSNISESQLD
-991 PEPPEPELEEPDFS
+991 EADFN

>member
-1 MRERAAGS
+1 MGRA
-9 ESAAAGAGRGARG
+9 AAAGTGAGGARRWLRWLELCFW
-22 PAASPRPQHPRAR
+22 AAGAAAAR
-35 SIPAPGRPQRAGQS
+35 GTDNG
-49 RAEGG
+49 
-54 KPTAPP
+54 
-60 QPRRILGDLEPDPRR
+60 
-75 IRIPAPSIPR
+75 
-85 RCGHSMGGGAPR
+85 
-97 LDPRLLLLLL
+97 
-107 LGLCG
+107 
-112 WSTALRGNENS
+112 

-134 GTLPHFMEEPD
+134 GTLPHFIEEPD
-145 DSYII
+145 DAYII
-150 KSNPIVL
+150 KSNPIAL
-157 RCKAKPAMQ
+157 RCKARPAMQ

-180 HVSEESLDEAT
+180 HVSEESLDESS

-242 KNFEQDPQGK
+242 KNFEQDPQGR

-279 NEEPIDSNLD
+279 NEEPIDSEQD

-322 KRRSMSATVVV
+322 KRRSLSATVVV
-333 YVNGGWSSWTEWSNC
+333 YVNGGWSSWTEWSAC
-348 NARCGRGWQKRSR
+348 NVRCGRGWQKRSR

-408 EHLRVR
+408 EHLRIR
-414 ECIAPPPRNGGK
+414 ECTAPPPRNGGK

-431 GQESEN
+431 SQESEN
-437 CTEGLCIQDKKPLH
+437 CTDGLCILDKKPLH
-451 EIKSQNLETASDIAL
+451 EIKPQRWSRRGIENASDIAL
-466 YSGLGAAVL
+466 YSGLGAAVV
-475 AVAVLVVA
+475 AVAVLVIG
-483 VTLYRRSQSN
+483 VTLYRRSHSDYGVDVIDSSALTGN
-493 SLLLNSS
+493 SLLLNPA
-500 MQPELT
+500 MQPDLT

-545 FMVSLGVTERAEF
+545 FMVSLGVSERAEYP
-558 HGKAPPGTFP
+558 GKNRLGTFP
-568 HGNVPHPAFG
+568 HGNNCAFSTVHP
-578 TVQGRNKAVY
+578 RNKTPF
-588 IQNLASIS
+588 IQNL
-596 TSSQL
+596 SSLATRTEL
-601 RTTALFGHL
+601 RTTGVFGHL
-610 GGRLVVPNTGVSLLI
+610 GGRLVMPNTGVSLLI

-630 PEESSWE
+630 PEENSWE
-637 IYLAITQKES
+637 IYMSINQGEP
-647 SLQPEGSAVL
+647 SLQSEGSEVL
-657 LGPEVTCGPSEVT
+657 LSPEVTCGPPDMVVT
-670 VSTPFALTIPH
+670 TPFALTIPH
-681 CAHADPQHWSI
+681 CADVSAEHWNI
-692 HLKRRTQQGKWEE
+692 HLKKRTQQGKWEE
-705 VMSVEEETTS
+705 VMSVEDESTS

-721 PYACHI
+721 PFACHV
-727 LLNSFG
+727 LLDSFG
-733 TYALIGEPIS
+733 TYALTGEPIT
-743 DCAVRQLKV
+743 DCAVKQLKV
-752 AVFGCLSCN
+752 AVFGCMSCN

-771 MDNTPCAFQEVVSD
+771 VDNTPCAFQEVVSD
-785 ERLQGGQLLEEP
+785 ERHQGGQLLEEP

-802 KGNTCS
+802 KGNTFS

-834 SRVWRGSARPLLCAF
+834 SRVWCSNRQPLHCAF
-849 SLERYSPGTTQLSC
+849 SLERYTPTTTELSC
-863 KVCVRQL
+863 KICIRQL
-870 KGHEQVLHV
+870 KGHEQILQVE
-879 QTSILES
+879 TSILES
-886 ERETITFFAHD
+886 ERETITFFAQE
-897 DSNFPAQVGP
+897 DSAFPAQTGP
-907 KAFKIPFSIRQR
+907 KAFKIPYSIRQR
-919 ICATFDAPSAKGK
+919 ICATFDTPNAKGK

-961 DLWEARHQQDGD
+961 NLWEARHQHDGD

-986 THSQP
+986 THMKLSNITESQ
-991 PEPPEPELEEPDFS
+991 LDEPDFN

>member
-1 MRERAAGS
+1 MGIRAAG
-9 ESAAAGAGRGARG
+9 GGCPARL
-22 PAASPRPQHPRAR
+22 
-35 SIPAPGRPQRAGQS
+35 
-49 RAEGG
+49 
-54 KPTAPP
+54 
-60 QPRRILGDLEPDPRR
+60 RR
-75 IRIPAPSIPR
+75 
-85 RCGHSMGGGAPR
+85 
-97 LDPRLLLLLL
+97 RLLFLLE
-107 LGLCG
+107 LCS
-112 WSTALRGNENS
+112 WAAALRGNDNS
-123 EALPESIPSAP
+123 EALPESLPSAP
-134 GTLPHFMEEPD
+134 GTLPHFMQEPD
-145 DSYII
+145 DAYII
-150 KSNPIVL
+150 KSNPIAL
-157 RCKAKPAMQ
+157 RCKAMPAMQ

-180 HVSEESLDEAT
+180 HVSEESMDEST

-279 NEEPIDSNLD
+279 NEEPIDSSQD

-308 DSGNYTCMAANIVA
+308 DSGNYTCVAANIVA

-333 YVNGGWSSWTEWSNC
+333 Y
-348 NARCGRGWQKRSR
+348 
-361 TCTNPAPL
+361 
-369 NGGAFCEGMSVQKIT
+369 
-384 CTSLC
+384 
-389 PVDGSWE
+389 VDGSWE

-408 EHLRVR
+408 EHLRIR
-414 ECIAPPPRNGGK
+414 ECTAPPPRNGGK
-426 FCEGL
+426 FCEGFS
-431 GQESEN
+431 QESEN
-437 CTEGLCIQDKKPLH
+437 CTEGLCIQDI
-451 EIKSQNLETASDIAL
+451 ENASDIAL
-466 YSGLGAAVL
+466 YSGLGAAVI
-475 AVAVLVVA
+475 AVAVLVVGI
-483 VTLYRRSQSN
+483 TLYRRSQSEYGVDVIDSSALTGGFQTFNFKTVRQGN

-500 MQPELT
+500 MQPDLT
-506 VSRTYSGPICLQDPL
+506 VSRTYSGPICLQDPM

-545 FMVSLGVTERAEF
+545 FMVSLGVTERAEY
-558 HGKAPPGTFP
+558 HGKAHSGTFP
-568 HGNVPHPAFG
+568 HGNNRGFTTIHA
-578 TVQGRNKAVY
+578 RNKTTY
-588 IQNLASIS
+588 IQNLSSLS
-596 TSSQL
+596 TRSEL
-601 RTTALFGHL
+601 RTTGIFGHL
-610 GGRLVVPNTGVSLLI
+610 GGRLVMPNTGVSLLI

-637 IYLAITQKES
+637 IYLTISQGES
-647 SLQPEGSAVL
+647 SLQPEGTEVL
-657 LGPEVTCGPSEVT
+657 LGPEVTCGPPDVT
-670 VSTPFALTIPH
+670 VATPFALTIPH
-681 CAHADPQHWSI
+681 CAEVNSEHWNI
-692 HLKRRTQQGKWEE
+692 HLKKRTQQGKWEE
-705 VMSVEEETTS
+705 VMSMEEETTS

-727 LLNSFG
+727 LLDSFG
-733 TYALIGEPIS
+733 TYALAGEPIS
-743 DCAVRQLKV
+743 DCAVKQLKV
-752 AVFGCLSCN
+752 AVFGCMSCN

-771 MDNTPCAFQEVVSD
+771 MDNTPCAFQEVVSG
-785 ERLQGGQLLEEP
+785 ERHQGGQLLEEP

-802 KGNTCS
+802 KGNTFS

-834 SRVWRGSARPLLCAF
+834 SRVWCSNQQPLHCAF
-849 SLERYSPGTTQLSC
+849 SLERYTPATTQLSC
-863 KVCVRQL
+863 KICVRQV
-870 KGHEQVLHV
+870 KGHEQILQI
-879 QTSILES
+879 QTSILEN
-886 ERETITFFAHD
+886 ERETITLFARE
-897 DSNFPAQVGP
+897 DSNFPTQTGP
-907 KAFKIPFSIRQR
+907 KAFKIPYSIRQR
-919 ICATFDAPSAKGK
+919 ICATFDTPNAKGK

-961 DLWEARHQQDGD
+961 DLWEARHQHDGD

-986 THSQP
+986 THSKISNITETQI
-991 PEPPEPELEEPDFS
+991 EETDFS

>member
-1 MRERAAGS
+1 MGRA
-9 ESAAAGAGRGARG
+9 AAAG
-22 PAASPRPQHPRAR
+22 
-35 SIPAPGRPQRAGQS
+35 
-49 RAEGG
+49 GG
-54 KPTAPP
+54 
-60 QPRRILGDLEPDPRR
+60 
-75 IRIPAPSIPR
+75 
-85 RCGHSMGGGAPR
+85 GGGARRWLPW
-97 LDPRLLLLLL
+97 
-107 LGLCG
+107 LGLCFWAAG
-112 WSTALRGNENS
+112 AAAARGTDNGEV
-123 EALPESIPSAP
+123 LPESIPSAP
-134 GTLPHFMEEPD
+134 GTLPHFIEEPD
-145 DSYII
+145 DAYII
-150 KSNPIVL
+150 KSNPIAL
-157 RCKAKPAMQ
+157 RCKARPAMQ

-180 HVSEESLDEAT
+180 HVSEESLDESS

-242 KNFEQDPQGK
+242 KNFEQDPQGR

-279 NEEPIDSNLD
+279 NEEPIDSEQD

-322 KRRSMSATVVV
+322 KRRSLSATVVV
-333 YVNGGWSSWTEWSNC
+333 Y
-348 NARCGRGWQKRSR
+348 
-361 TCTNPAPL
+361 
-369 NGGAFCEGMSVQKIT
+369 
-384 CTSLC
+384 
-389 PVDGSWE
+389 VDGSWE

-408 EHLRVR
+408 EHLRIR
-414 ECIAPPPRNGGK
+414 ECTAPPPRNGGK

-431 GQESEN
+431 SQESEN
-437 CTEGLCIQDKKPLH
+437 CTDGLCILGI
-451 EIKSQNLETASDIAL
+451 ENASDIAL
-466 YSGLGAAVL
+466 YSGLGAAVV
-475 AVAVLVVA
+475 AVAVLVIG
-483 VTLYRRSQSN
+483 VTLYRRSQSDYGVDVIDSSALTGGFQTFNFKTVHQGN

-500 MQPELT
+500 MQPDLT

-545 FMVSLGVTERAEF
+545 FMVSLGVSERAEY
-558 HGKAPPGTFP
+558 HGKNHSGTFP
-568 HGNVPHPAFG
+568 HGNNRSFSTMHP
-578 TVQGRNKAVY
+578 RNKTPY
-588 IQNLASIS
+588 IQNL
-596 TSSQL
+596 SSLPTRTEL
-601 RTTALFGHL
+601 RTTGVFGHL
-610 GGRLVVPNTGVSLLI
+610 GGRLVMPNTGVSLLI

-630 PEESSWE
+630 PEENSWE
-637 IYLAITQKES
+637 IYMSINQGEP
-647 SLQPEGSAVL
+647 SLQSDGSEVL
-657 LGPEVTCGPSEVT
+657 LSPEVTCGPPDMIVT
-670 VSTPFALTIPH
+670 TPFALTIPH
-681 CAHADPQHWSI
+681 CADVSSEHWNI
-692 HLKRRTQQGKWEE
+692 HLKKRTQQGKWEE
-705 VMSVEEETTS
+705 VMSVEDESTS

-721 PYACHI
+721 PFACHV
-727 LLNSFG
+727 LLDSFG
-733 TYALIGEPIS
+733 TYALTGEPIT
-743 DCAVRQLKV
+743 DCAVKQLKV
-752 AVFGCLSCN
+752 AVFGCMSCN

-771 MDNTPCAFQEVVSD
+771 VDNTPCAFQEVVSD
-785 ERLQGGQLLEEP
+785 ERHQGGQLLEEP

-802 KGNTCS
+802 KGNTFS

-834 SRVWRGSARPLLCAF
+834 SRVWCSNRQPLHCAF
-849 SLERYSPGTTQLSC
+849 SLERYTPTTTQLSC
-863 KVCVRQL
+863 KICIRQL
-870 KGHEQVLHV
+870 KGHEQILQV

-886 ERETITFFAHD
+886 ERETITFFAQE
-897 DSNFPAQVGP
+897 DSTFPAQTGP
-907 KAFKIPFSIRQR
+907 KAFKIPYSIRQR
-919 ICATFDAPSAKGK
+919 ICATFDTPNAKGK

-961 DLWEARHQQDGD
+961 NLWEARHQHDGD

-986 THSQP
+986 THMKLSNITESQLD
-991 PEPPEPELEEPDFS
+991 EADFN

>member
-1 MRERAAGS
+1 MGIRAAG
-9 ESAAAGAGRGARG
+9 GGG
-22 PAASPRPQHPRAR
+22 PARL
-35 SIPAPGRPQRAGQS
+35 
-49 RAEGG
+49 
-54 KPTAPP
+54 
-60 QPRRILGDLEPDPRR
+60 RRR
-75 IRIPAPSIPR
+75 
-85 RCGHSMGGGAPR
+85 
-97 LDPRLLLLLL
+97 LLLL
-107 LGLCG
+107 LGLCS
-112 WSTALRGNENS
+112 WAAALRGNDNS

-134 GTLPHFMEEPD
+134 GTLPHFMQEPD
-145 DSYII
+145 DAYII
-150 KSNPIVL
+150 KSNPIAL
-157 RCKAKPAMQ
+157 RCKAMPAMQ

-180 HVSEESLDEAT
+180 HVSEESMDEST

-279 NEEPIDSNLD
+279 NEEPIDSNQD

-322 KRRSMSATVVV
+322 KRKSMSATVVV
-333 YVNGGWSSWTEWSNC
+333 Y
-348 NARCGRGWQKRSR
+348 
-361 TCTNPAPL
+361 
-369 NGGAFCEGMSVQKIT
+369 
-384 CTSLC
+384 
-389 PVDGSWE
+389 VDGSWE

-408 EHLRVR
+408 EHLRIR
-414 ECIAPPPRNGGK
+414 ECTAPPPRNGGK
-426 FCEGL
+426 FCEGFS
-431 GQESEN
+431 QESEN
-437 CTEGLCIQDKKPLH
+437 CTEGLCIQDI
-451 EIKSQNLETASDIAL
+451 ENASDIAL
-466 YSGLGAAVL
+466 YSGLGAAVI
-475 AVAVLVVA
+475 AVAVLVVGI
-483 VTLYRRSQSN
+483 TLYRRSQSEYGVDVIDSSALTGGFQTFNFKTVRQGN

-500 MQPELT
+500 MQPDLT
-506 VSRTYSGPICLQDPL
+506 VSRTYSGPICLQDPM

-545 FMVSLGVTERAEF
+545 FMVSLGVTERAEY
-558 HGKAPPGTFP
+558 HGKAHSGTFP
-568 HGNVPHPAFG
+568 HGNNRGFTTIHA
-578 TVQGRNKAVY
+578 RNKTTY
-588 IQNLASIS
+588 IQNLSSLS
-596 TSSQL
+596 TRSEL
-601 RTTALFGHL
+601 RTTGIFGHL
-610 GGRLVVPNTGVSLLI
+610 GGRLVMPNTGVSLLI

-637 IYLAITQKES
+637 IYLTISQGES
-647 SLQPEGSAVL
+647 SLQPEGTEVL
-657 LGPEVTCGPSEVT
+657 LGPEVTCGPPDVT
-670 VSTPFALTIPH
+670 VTTPFALTIPH
-681 CAHADPQHWSI
+681 CAEVNSEHWNI

-705 VMSVEEETTS
+705 VMSMEEETTS

-727 LLNSFG
+727 LLDSFG
-733 TYALIGEPIS
+733 TYALAGEPIS
-743 DCAVRQLKV
+743 DCAVKQLKV
-752 AVFGCLSCN
+752 AVFGCMSCN

-771 MDNTPCAFQEVVSD
+771 MDNTPCAFQEVVSG
-785 ERLQGGQLLEEP
+785 ERHQGGQLLEEP

-802 KGNTCS
+802 KGNTFS

-834 SRVWRGSARPLLCAF
+834 SRVWCSNQQPLHCAF
-849 SLERYSPGTTQLSC
+849 SLERYTPATTQLSC
-863 KVCVRQL
+863 KICVRQV
-870 KGHEQVLHV
+870 KGHEQILQI
-879 QTSILES
+879 QTSILEN
-886 ERETITFFAHD
+886 EREIITLFARE
-897 DSNFPAQVGP
+897 DSNFPAQTGP
-907 KAFKIPFSIRQR
+907 KAFKIPYSIRQR
-919 ICATFDAPSAKGK
+919 ICATFDTPNAKGK

-961 DLWEARHQQDGD
+961 DLWEARHQHDGD

-986 THSQP
+986 THSKISNITETQI
-991 PEPPEPELEEPDFS
+991 EETDFS

>member
-1 MRERAAGS
+1 MGRAAATGGGGGG
-9 ESAAAGAGRGARG
+9 ARRWLPWLGLCFWAAGAAAARG
-22 PAASPRPQHPRAR
+22 TDN
-35 SIPAPGRPQRAGQS
+35 G
-49 RAEGG
+49 
-54 KPTAPP
+54 
-60 QPRRILGDLEPDPRR
+60 
-75 IRIPAPSIPR
+75 
-85 RCGHSMGGGAPR
+85 
-97 LDPRLLLLLL
+97 
-107 LGLCG
+107 
-112 WSTALRGNENS
+112 

-134 GTLPHFMEEPD
+134 GTLPHFIEEPD
-145 DSYII
+145 DAYII
-150 KSNPIVL
+150 KSNPIAL
-157 RCKAKPAMQ
+157 RCKARPAMQ

-180 HVSEESLDEAT
+180 HVSEERLDESS

-242 KNFEQDPQGK
+242 KNFEQDPQGR

-279 NEEPIDSNLD
+279 NEEPIDSEQD

-322 KRRSMSATVVV
+322 KRRSLSATVVV
-333 YVNGGWSSWTEWSNC
+333 Y
-348 NARCGRGWQKRSR
+348 
-361 TCTNPAPL
+361 
-369 NGGAFCEGMSVQKIT
+369 
-384 CTSLC
+384 
-389 PVDGSWE
+389 VDGSWE

-408 EHLRVR
+408 EHLRIR
-414 ECIAPPPRNGGK
+414 ECTAPPPRNGGK

-431 GQESEN
+431 SQESEN
-437 CTEGLCIQDKKPLH
+437 CTDGLCILDKKPLH
-451 EIKSQNLETASDIAL
+451 EIKPQSIENASDIAL
-466 YSGLGAAVL
+466 YSGLGAAVV
-475 AVAVLVVA
+475 AVAVLVIG
-483 VTLYRRSQSN
+483 VTLYRRSQSDYGVDVIDSSALTGGFQTFNFKTVRQGN
-493 SLLLNSS
+493 SLLLNSA
-500 MQPELT
+500 MQPDLT

-545 FMVSLGVTERAEF
+545 FMVSLGVSERAEY
-558 HGKAPPGTFP
+558 HGKNHSRTFP
-568 HGNVPHPAFG
+568 HGNNHSFSTMHP
-578 TVQGRNKAVY
+578 RNKTPY
-588 IQNLASIS
+588 IQNL
-596 TSSQL
+596 SSLPTRTEL
-601 RTTALFGHL
+601 RTTGVFGHL
-610 GGRLVVPNTGVSLLI
+610 GGRLVMPNTGVSLLI

-630 PEESSWE
+630 PEENSWE
-637 IYLAITQKES
+637 IYMSINQGEP
-647 SLQPEGSAVL
+647 SLQSDGSEVL
-657 LGPEVTCGPSEVT
+657 LSPEVTCGPPDMIVT
-670 VSTPFALTIPH
+670 TPFALTIPH
-681 CAHADPQHWSI
+681 CADVSSEHWNI
-692 HLKRRTQQGKWEE
+692 HLKKRTQQGKWEE
-705 VMSVEEETTS
+705 VMSVEDESTS

-721 PYACHI
+721 PFACHV
-727 LLNSFG
+727 LLDSFG
-733 TYALIGEPIS
+733 TYALTGEPIT
-743 DCAVRQLKV
+743 DCAVKQLKV
-752 AVFGCLSCN
+752 AVFGCMSCN

-771 MDNTPCAFQEVVSD
+771 VDNTPCAFQEVVSD
-785 ERLQGGQLLEEP
+785 ESHQGGQLLEEP

-802 KGNTCS
+802 KGNTFS

-834 SRVWRGSARPLLCAF
+834 SRVWCSNRQPLHCAF
-849 SLERYSPGTTQLSC
+849 SLERYTPTTTQLSC
-863 KVCVRQL
+863 KICIRQL
-870 KGHEQVLHV
+870 KGHEQILQV

-886 ERETITFFAHD
+886 ERETITFFAQE
-897 DSNFPAQVGP
+897 DSTFPAQTGP
-907 KAFKIPFSIRQR
+907 KAFKIPYSIRQR
-919 ICATFDAPSAKGK
+919 ICATFDTPNAKGK

-961 DLWEARHQQDGD
+961 NLWEARHQHDGD

-986 THSQP
+986 THTKLSNISESQLD
-991 PEPPEPELEEPDFS
+991 EADFN

>member
-1 MRERAAGS
+1 MVITS
-9 ESAAAGAGRGARG
+9 LFSNIVDLSSA
-22 PAASPRPQHPRAR
+22 Q
-35 SIPAPGRPQRAGQS
+35 
-49 RAEGG
+49 
-54 KPTAPP
+54 
-60 QPRRILGDLEPDPRR
+60 
-75 IRIPAPSIPR
+75 
-85 RCGHSMGGGAPR
+85 
-97 LDPRLLLLLL
+97 
-107 LGLCG
+107 
-112 WSTALRGNENS
+112 GNENS

-134 GTLPHFMEEPD
+134 GTLPHFLEEPD

-157 RCKAKPAMQ
+157 RCRAAPAMQ

-180 HVSEESLDEAT
+180 HVSHESLDEAT
-191 GLKVREVFINVTR
+191 GLKVREVSINVTR

-322 KRRSMSATVVV
+322 KRRSLSATVVV
-333 YVNGGWSSWTEWSNC
+333 YVNGGWSSWTEWSSC

-414 ECIAPPPRNGGK
+414 ECAAPAPRNGGK
-426 FCEGL
+426 HCEGL
-431 GQESEN
+431 SQESEN

-451 EIKSQNLETASDIAL
+451 EIKSQNVERGGDIAL
-466 YSGLGAAVL
+466 YSGLAAAVL
-475 AVAVLVVA
+475 AVAVLA
-483 VTLYRRSQSN
+483 LGVTLYRRSQSEYGVDVIDSSALTGGFQTFNFKTVRQGN

-500 MQPELT
+500 LQPELT

-535 SDIKVKVQSS
+535 ADIKVKVQSS
-545 FMVSLGVTERAEF
+545 FMVSLGVSDRAEY
-558 HGKAPPGTFP
+558 HGKAPPGSFP
-568 HGNVPHPAFG
+568 HGTPRPFG
-578 TVQGRNKAVY
+578 TIQARNKAMF

-596 TSSQL
+596 SSSEL
-601 RTTALFGHL
+601 RSTALFGHL
-610 GGRLVVPNTGVSLLI
+610 GGRLVIPNTGVSLLI

-647 SLQPEGSAVL
+647 SLEPEGPEVL
-657 LGPEVTCGPSEVT
+657 LGPEVSCGPPELAA
-670 VSTPFALTIPH
+670 STPCALSIPH

-771 MDNTPCAFQEVVSD
+771 VDNTPCAFQEVVSD

-814 DIPPFLWRI
+814 DVPPFLWRI

-834 SRVWRGSARPLLCAF
+834 SRVWRGSTRPLLSAF
-849 SLERYSPGTTQLSC
+849 SLERFSPATTQLC
-863 KVCVRQL
+863 CTVCVRQL
-870 KGHEQVLHV
+870 QGHEQLLHV
-879 QTSILES
+879 QTSVLET
-886 ERETITFFAHD
+886 ERENITFFSHE
-897 DSNFPAQVGP
+897 DSSFPAQLGP
-907 KAFKIPFSIRQR
+907 KAFKIPRSIRQR
-919 ICATFDAPSAKGK
+919 ICATFDSPGAKGK
-932 DWQMLAQKNSINRN
+932 DWQMLAQKNSISRN
-946 LSYFATQSSP
+946 LSFFAAQSSP

-961 DLWEARHQQDGD
+961 DLWEARHQHDGD

-986 THSQP
+986 THSQLSDVA
-991 PEPPEPELEEPDFS
+991 EPELEEPEFPC
-1005 YSRQNGL
+1005 SRNGL